1 MQTTKLE
8 LAKNYCK
15 DYKLKLNDFN
25 NDGFFIGSKK
35 TFTNIYKNSFASK
48 KEKIKCD
55 YVEGFIILD
64 CGDIVTAKSYGK
76 FYNFNK
82 FIFTYDTLQ
91 ELKQIKNNLKN

>member
-25 NDGFFIGSKK
+25 NEGFFIASKK
-35 TFTNIYKNSFASK
+35 SFTNVYKNSFASK
-48 KEKIKCD
+48 KEKIECH

-76 FYNFNK
+76 FYNFLK
-82 FIFTYDTLQ
+82 MIFTYDTLQ
-91 ELKQIKNNLKN
+91 ELKKIKNNLKN